1 MLGKCP
7 QTPPTAANSVRSW
20 SVLFKISFKFPS
32 IPFGLGNGLETVRP
46 CPPRTWVLRGR
57 ASRNQFPF
65 GSWGIRIVWQSLPAL
80 ARLSEWCS
88 TPTALLISASALGV
102 CRSKVAALDSR
113 LWHFPHL
120 CDFGLRQVGTGCLW
134 YFCRRVKCHVLQ
146 KYLQYKPETK
156 KKALLWNRYFSNL
169 FDHHARTVLCQNSYR
184 FSSTPKA
191 VRCTDFTKVLL
202 KCMTE
207 NINGW

>member
-57 ASRNQFPF
+57 ASRSQFPF

-120 CDFGLRQVGTGCLW
+120 CDFGLPASRHWLSLM
-134 YFCRRVKCHVLQ
+134 YLQ
-146 KYLQYKPETK
+146 KGEMPCSAGTSPIQAGNK
-156 KKALLWNRYFSNL
+156 KSTFVKSVL
-169 FDHHARTVLCQNSYR
+169 FKSVWPPRRIARN
-184 FSSTPKA
+184 
-191 VRCTDFTKVLL
+191 
-202 KCMTE
+202 
-207 NINGW
+207 